1 MRRNHFLVTSA
12 LGARLALSVNYTRAD
27 DDLREAHAILG
38 ASPFAHANYGNNA
51 VRGSAV
57 LIPQEQGASTKVIL
71 RIRGLTPGTVHI
83 GHIHG
88 GNCPQLFVGTIL
100 HNLEPVVINASGEG
114 SSRTTIPAS
123 IQGLVDCS
131 WWVAIHQGPGNTSPQ
146 SPAVAVGPVITGGKR
161 D

>member
-1 MRRNHFLVTSA
+1 MRRNHFLAASTLSI
-12 LGARLALSVNYTRAD
+12 LLALSVNYTQAD

-38 ASPFAHANYGNNA
+38 ASPFANITYGNNA

-57 LIPQEQGASTKVIL
+57 LVPQEQGASTKVIL
-71 RIRGLTPGTVHI
+71 RIRGLTPGRVHI

-114 SSRTTIPAS
+114 SSRTLIPAS
-123 IQGLVDCS
+123 IQGLVDCA
-131 WWVAIHQGPGNTSPQ
+131 WWVAIHQGPANTAPQ
-146 SPAVAVGPVITGGKR
+146 TPAVAVGPVFTGGKR

>member
-1 MRRNHFLVTSA
+1 MRRNYFLITSA
-12 LGARLALSVNYTRAD
+12 LSALLAFSVNYTRAD
-27 DDLREAHAILG
+27 DELREAHAILG
-38 ASPFAHANYGNNA
+38 ASPFANANYGKNA

-57 LIPQEQGASTKVIL
+57 LIPQEQGMSTKVVL
-71 RIRGLTPGTVHI
+71 KIRGLKPGTIHI

-100 HNLEPVVINASGEG
+100 HNLEPVVVNASGEG
-114 SSRTTIPAS
+114 SSRTVIAAS

-131 WWVAIHQGPGNTSPQ
+131 WWVAIHEGPENTAPQ
-146 SPAVAVGPVITGGKR
+146 SPAVAVGPVITGGGQ